1 MPFSQGV
8 TMKICVAM
16 GFAVAVT
23 SYDEKY
29 NLIQKFRGLE
39 KNGSKLYNQP
49 VDFME
54 SGLMQKDKCDY
65 WHIDIPFALNTDEA
79 VPAFINGS
87 FIGANHGHH
96 GATAVYAPDHKKTV
110 ADVGSLW
117 QDEAGVTFTLM
128 RVENKDRL
136 LFLSQNVGESVARYR
151 FITNITGKLSFIEN
165 GINTT
170 DIFPEKHGSA
180 DLRRAIRHKEKY
192 VIAGV
197 DGKEKL
203 VQGEAECEYAEIH
216 EQYEIINPATV
227 ADELRSRRPQG
238 GYTAQPDLADFGSP
252 MVACFLI
259 YRFENDGTIYTKF
272 DYKKLM
278 DVHFEKWM
286 GVMYQEK
293 LDVYNGGIW
302 RYFPKALPF
311 TCDEGTFDFSTP
323 TAIVG
328 KPFPKSKALTR
339 EYWQDNASPCERA
352 VDYFKDING
361 RDKLAFA
368 CGYLPLFDGEPKKRD
383 AHVQNVVALKFTRKH
398 YPTFWDGD
406 VQDVKGI
413 GYKKYFKPQQSNASY
428 YKVSAENK
436 TFIYADIFAQ
446 NELKIPLQ
454 GKVRLMEK
462 QGDIEYS
469 VQENTL
475 ILHGNKGF
483 ASFVE
488 E

>member
-1 MPFSQGV
+1 
-8 TMKICVAM
+8 MKICLAN

-39 KNGSKLYNQP
+39 MNGSMLYNQP

-54 SGLMQKDKCDY
+54 SGLMQKDKWDY

-79 VPAFINGS
+79 VPAYINDS
-87 FIGANHGHH
+87 FIGANHGHN
-96 GATAVYAPDHKKTV
+96 GAISVYAPDHKKTV

-117 QDEAGVTFTLM
+117 KDETGATFTLM
-128 RVENKDRL
+128 RVNNQDSL
-136 LFLSQNVGESVARYR
+136 LFLSQNVGESVERYA
-151 FITNITGKLSFIEN
+151 FVKKITGKLSFVEN
-165 GINTT
+165 GENTA
-170 DIFPEKHGSA
+170 DILCERQGNT

-192 VIAGV
+192 VLACV

-203 VQGEAECEYAEIH
+203 VLGETECEYAEIH
-216 EQYEIINPATV
+216 ERYEIINPATV
-227 ADELRSRRPQG
+227 ASDLRARRPRG
-238 GYTAQPDLADFGSP
+238 GYTAQPDLANFGLP

-259 YRFENDGTIYTKF
+259 YRIENDGTIYTKF

-323 TAIVG
+323 TPIVG
-328 KPFPKSKALTR
+328 QPFPKSKALTR
-339 EYWQDNASPCERA
+339 EYWQDNGSPCERA
-352 VDYFKDING
+352 VDYFKDTHG

-368 CGYLPLFDGEPKKRD
+368 CGYLPLFDGEPTKRD

-398 YPTFWDGD
+398 YPTFADGD

-413 GYKKYFKPQQSNASY
+413 GYKKYFKPEQDKASY
-428 YKVSAENK
+428 YKVKAENK

-446 NELKIPLQ
+446 NQLQIPVQ

-469 VQENTL
+469 LQENTL
-475 ILHGNKGF
+475 IISGNKGF

>member
-1 MPFSQGV
+1 
-8 TMKICVAM
+8 
-16 GFAVAVT
+16 
-23 SYDEKY
+23 
-29 NLIQKFRGLE
+29 
-39 KNGSKLYNQP
+39 
-49 VDFME
+49 
-54 SGLMQKDKCDY
+54 
-65 WHIDIPFALNTDEA
+65 
-79 VPAFINGS
+79 
-87 FIGANHGHH
+87 
-96 GATAVYAPDHKKTV
+96 
-110 ADVGSLW
+110 
-117 QDEAGVTFTLM
+117 
-128 RVENKDRL
+128 
-136 LFLSQNVGESVARYR
+136 
-151 FITNITGKLSFIEN
+151 
-165 GINTT
+165 
-170 DIFPEKHGSA
+170 
-180 DLRRAIRHKEKY
+180 
-192 VIAGV
+192 
-197 DGKEKL
+197 
-203 VQGEAECEYAEIH
+203 
-216 EQYEIINPATV
+216 
-227 ADELRSRRPQG
+227 
-238 GYTAQPDLADFGSP
+238 
-252 MVACFLI
+252 
-259 YRFENDGTIYTKF
+259 
-272 DYKKLM
+272 M

-302 RYFPKALPF
+302 RYFPKVLPF
-311 TCDEGTFDFSTP
+311 ACDEGTFDFSTP

-328 KPFPKSKALTR
+328 KPFPKHKALTR

-413 GYKKYFKPQQSNASY
+413 GYKKYFKPQQNNASY